1 MLIAPLQSL
10 LDRYLDT
17 SSSMN
22 DNDAAWTDLLNQDLL
37 GLDDITAMA
46 DDGQA

>member
-17 SSSMN
+17 FSSMD
-22 DNDAAWTDLLNQDLL
+22 DNDAAWTDLLNQDLM
-37 GLDDITAMA
+37 GLEDITGMA